1 MNKLS
6 KIVSSLVLGTVLFS
20 GIALA
25 NDGQED
31 SFEVMASHQNTSAY
45 LKSGSAASSSGYIN
59 GNRNGSLTIKLEGP
73 GGTMKAI
80 VYKVVKWLPD
90 SVVTEMSTSS
100 TESST
105 LNGIDM
111 TPDTSLYYFTLS
123 SWRGTPEGSGTLRNY
138 PY

>member
-45 LKSGSAASSSGYIN
+45 LKSGRAASSSGYIN
-59 GNRNGSLTIKLEGP
+59 GNKDGSLTIKLEGP

-80 VYKVVKWLPD
+80 VYRVVSWGPDKKVTD
-90 SVVTEMSTSS
+90 TSTSS
-100 TESST
+100 TQSST

-111 TPDTSLYYFTLS
+111 TPDTSLYYLYLS
-123 SWRGTPEGSGTLRNY
+123 AEKDAPEGSGTLRNY